1 MTGDQG
7 EPIQISDIHKHWW
20 KIAGLC
26 VCTWAR
32 ACFWVWCRE
41 CFADRCM
48 RLVCVLTDDERCWMI
63 RITYGFLL
71 DWLDSVITACM
82 DGGGEVLR
90 HMWFY
95 SFSCLA
101 FAKLWEANVG
111 HWDSYVPFDLQLST
125 RVHFQVRSA
134 EKTEVKGWL
143 QKRRRWRKKTFSDT
157 FSSLLAQWD
166 LM

>member
-1 MTGDQG
+1 MKD
-7 EPIQISDIHKHWW
+7 SWF
-20 KIAGLC
+20 
-26 VCTWAR
+26 V
-32 ACFWVWCRE
+32 
-41 CFADRCM
+41 CM
-48 RLVCVLTDDERCWMI
+48 RMCRSMHLSLMPWVLCGQMYEIGVCVFTDDERCWI
-63 RITYGFLL
+63 IQITYGFLL

-125 RVHFQVRSA
+125 RVHFQVRSV
-134 EKTEVKGWL
+134 EETKVKGWL
-143 QKRRRWRKKTFSDT
+143 QKKRRRRWRKKTFSDT

-166 LM
+166 LI